1 MPIDTSSY
9 PNQPQQPNV
18 LGTLG
23 GVAQFQNLM
32 NQNKLFQQ
40 QFNSNLGLS
49 QIYKEAINPRTGELD
64 PNKLQGLMAGPNANS
79 VTLGLPQAI
88 AQSQEAHQRNISINS
103 AELTNARQHLEAVS
117 GYIAPLIAEGAN
129 PTSSDVMSALAHA
142 GSVGLAKPEELS
154 RIYSTLPRLPNGQ
167 IDESQIK
174 AWALQQQLNVMSAS
188 ERLNALSPSP
198 TLIQNGQQAIPMR
211 LPQIGAPT
219 QAGPGVQMEI
229 PPTAQRYNPITK
241 QREYVGPGGV
251 QGGGQG
257 GPQAAPGGGAPWAGG
272 SARPGGGLATGPAL
286 GAAEAAGVTA
296 TNAAQAGVNLNK
308 VADQI
313 PEQKAI
319 LGNLEGA
326 LNKFTSGP
334 GADWKKVAGSMVN
347 QNLQSFGFKGFAPDK
362 IASQEEFTKQAS
374 MLAQNQFKQ
383 LEGTGTDRQLDST
396 MSTSPNTALSKMGN
410 QRIIALLKGNADA
423 IGAKRQAWQQ
433 WQQAGKG
440 PESYHEFSTAFNKDW
455 DPRAFQL
462 QYLQPKEAKEML
474 GGMNANEK
482 KDFNRVMNIGVKNGW
497 VQLPSWLQS
506 NGK

>member
-1 MPIDTSSY
+1 MPVNTSSY
-9 PNQPQQPNV
+9 PTQPQQPNV

-40 QFNSNLGLS
+40 QFQSNLGLS
-49 QIYKEAINPRTGELD
+49 QIYKEAINPQTGELD
-64 PNKLQGLMAGPNANS
+64 PNKLQGLMAGPNAS
-79 VTLGLPQAI
+79 GVTLGLPQAI
-88 AQSQEAHQRNISINS
+88 QQSQEAHQRNISINS
-103 AELTNARQHLEAVS
+103 AELANARQHLEAVA
-117 GYIAPLIAEGAN
+117 GYIAPLIKEGAN

-142 GSVGLAKPEELS
+142 GSVGLASPQELS

-198 TLIQNGQQAIPMR
+198 TLVNNGQQTTPIR
-211 LPQIGAPT
+211 FPQVGAPSI
-219 QAGPGVQMEI
+219 AGPGVQMQL
-229 PPTAQRYNPITK
+229 PPTTPVFNAGSNQPGYL
-241 QREYVGPGGV
+241 GPT
-251 QGGGQG
+251 
-257 GPQAAPGGGAPWAGG
+257 GGGAPQAPQGAPGRAPWQGG
-272 SARPGGGLATGPAL
+272 SQVASQGGSGFIASGPKL
-286 GAAEAAGVTA
+286 GASEAAGVTA
-296 TNAAQAGVNLNK
+296 QNAAQSGVNLNK
-308 VADQI
+308 VADQV

-326 LNKFTSGP
+326 LSKFTAGP
-334 GADWKKVAGSMVN
+334 GADWKKVAAAMVN

-423 IGAKRQAWQQ
+423 ISAKRQAWQQ
-433 WQQAGKG
+433 WQQAGNG
-440 PESYHEFSTAFNKDW
+440 PESYNEFSTAFNKDW

-497 VQLPSWLQS
+497 VQLPFWLS